1 MRRFPWYWYM
11 VPAHDSTLRA
21 LKSQNA
27 TSDAKHDF
35 QKQGHKS
42 LASQKTQDK
51 RPTCRDH
58 CPALVCSRSGG
69 TIRPCLLAYWS
80 DSAVEQTHPTMTL
93 HREYPEMSPAYNS
106 QISCFSRE
114 EQRKLCRP
122 GADDRL
128 TCEDN
133 RPRRFGINCDQRP
146 GISTELRIL
155 HFIT

>member
-58 CPALVCSRSGG
+58 YPTLVAVGVEARYV
-69 TIRPCLLAYWS
+69 RAYWLTGLTLQWS
-80 DSAVEQTHPTMTL
+80 KPT
-93 HREYPEMSPAYNS
+93 
-106 QISCFSRE
+106 
-114 EQRKLCRP
+114 
-122 GADDRL
+122 RL
-128 TCEDN
+128 
-133 RPRRFGINCDQRP
+133 
-146 GISTELRIL
+146 
-155 HFIT
+155 